1 MTAKKPVDRRQ
12 NRSST
17 KELGLVLA
25 PSSSV
30 QIPSAD
36 VRWRAE
42 VVESWNDL
50 WTSPMAAPKVLQAS
64 DAFALRRLFTFRHR
78 LLEALD
84 AVDAEP
90 IVLGSMG
97 QPTLSPWAQEVHR
110 LEAALSKL
118 EDKFGLTPMARMRLG
133 VSFEE
138 GVNLAQRNA
147 LLLDAFRNAQAGGQS

>member
-1 MTAKKPVDRRQ
+1 MTAKKPADRRH
-12 NRSST
+12 NRNT
-17 KELGLVLA
+17 RDMGLVLV

-30 QIPSAD
+30 QIPPAD
-36 VRWRAE
+36 IRWRAE

-50 WTSPMAAPKVLQAS
+50 WASPMAGSKVLQPS
-64 DAFALRRLFTFRHR
+64 DAFALRRLFTYRHR

-84 AVDAEP
+84 AVDQEP
-90 IVLGSMG
+90 IVSGSMG

-118 EDKFGLTPMARMRLG
+118 EDKFGLSPMARMRLG

-138 GVNLAQRNA
+138 GVNLQARNRQ
-147 LLLDAFRNAQAGGQS
+147 LLDAFRAAQAEGGQ

>member
-1 MTAKKPVDRRQ
+1 MTAKKPADRRQ
-12 NRSST
+12 NRIT
-17 KELGLVLA
+17 KDVALVLV
-25 PSSSV
+25 PVVSV
-30 QIPSAD
+30 QIPPPD

-50 WTSPMAAPKVLQAS
+50 WSSPMAGAKVLQPS
-64 DAFALRRLFTFRHR
+64 DAFALRRLFTYRHR
-78 LLEALD
+78 LLDALD
-84 AVDAEP
+84 ALDAEP
-90 IVLGSMG
+90 IVVGSMG

-138 GVNLAQRNA
+138 GVNLAARNA
-147 LLLDAFRNAQAGGQS
+147 LLMDAFRASQSGGQS